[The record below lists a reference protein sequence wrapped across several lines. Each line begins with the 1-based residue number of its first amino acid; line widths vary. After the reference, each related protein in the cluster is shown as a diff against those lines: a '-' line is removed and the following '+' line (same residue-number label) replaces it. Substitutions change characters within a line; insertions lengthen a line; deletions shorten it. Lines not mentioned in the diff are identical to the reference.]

1 MAGASSCCYCIMGT
15 PGTGPTALAVS
26 FYQRSGCLA
35 FQHTARTSW
44 HSSTLAP
51 ESPAPPVTA
60 QPGQF
65 SPNTAGPA
73 RCWARTWI
81 CPSFIFFSSVQ
92 PPRRAPRSDR
102 EQLCRKEAFRF
113 LASQPRQK
121 EKSKCKHTLFSSCSS
136 SSPSHALAP
145 PLQPLI
151 KEIPPSTYGSPG
163 R

>member
-15 PGTGPTALAVS
+15 PGTYPTAVALS
-26 FYQRSGCLA
+26 FYQRSDCLA

-44 HSSTLAP
+44 HSSMLAP
-51 ESPAPPVTA
+51 KSTAPPVTA
-60 QPGQF
+60 QPGWF

-81 CPSFIFFSSVQ
+81 CPSFIFSSRAQ
-92 PPRRAPRSDR
+92 PPHRAPRSDG
-102 EQLCRKEAFRF
+102 EQLCGKEAFRF
-113 LASQPRQK
+113 PASEPRQK
-121 EKSKCKHTLFSSCSS
+121 EKSECKHTLSSSCNS

-151 KEIPPSTYGSPG
+151 KEIPRNTYGSPG